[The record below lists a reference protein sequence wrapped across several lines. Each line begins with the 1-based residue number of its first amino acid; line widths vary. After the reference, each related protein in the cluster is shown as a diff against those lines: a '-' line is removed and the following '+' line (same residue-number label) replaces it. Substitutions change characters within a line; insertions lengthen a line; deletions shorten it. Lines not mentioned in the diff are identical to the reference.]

1 MQESGLWI
9 ISLGL
14 ALGSSINTQRAAE
27 NFFERFSQILE
38 SIWTKTDVI
47 IFLEL
52 QLVKHP
58 PKLKKEKNSI

>member
-27 NFFERFSQILE
+27 NLFGRFSQILE
-38 SIWTKTDVI
+38 SIRIKTDVS